1 MNESLKPVGLS
12 KKAGKVIDLY
22 NGFTVAYG
30 KDLEVGGKAAGLK
43 GIYSTHCRFIR
54 FPAVFI

>member
-1 MNESLKPVGLS
+1 MKPVGLS

-30 KDLEVGGKAAGLK
+30 KDLEVRGKAAGLK